1 MVKYLLIAGHGKQ
14 RDGSF
19 DPGATGVIT
28 KGEHKYMRDDLFPA
42 MKRYVPKGADI
53 IFYDALKVSNH
64 GNLLQLVKQ
73 YKADQVIEFHYDA
86 AVKEARGGHVIIHTD
101 YAPDNLD
108 LRLRDAIS
116 DLVGV
121 RYTHKGHKGISGR
134 SNLYNVNVAR
144 KNGVTYRLLELGF
157 GTNKQDA
164 DIMTQQVNGYAKRL
178 MEAIVGEV
186 STPKPDNKPK
196 PPITNPQKKSSAVVA
211 QEVIDGNWGTNPQR
225 KSDLEKAGYNYTE
238 VQGIVNRLL
247 GTQQSKPKPVA
258 KSIDQLAKEVIDGKH
273 GQGEARKKAL
283 GSQYSAVQA
292 KVNAIL
298 GGSSKPRGKTVDQ
311 MAREVVAG
319 KHGNGHAAR
328 QKSLGISNAEYQK
341 VRARVNQLA

>member
-186 STPKPDNKPK
+186 STPKPDNKPA
-196 PPITNPQKKSSAVVA
+196 T
-211 QEVIDGNWGTNPQR
+211 T
-225 KSDLEKAGYNYTE
+225 
-238 VQGIVNRLL
+238 
-247 GTQQSKPKPVA
+247 SKPTPTVYYSKKKDGKKYSAGVL
-258 KSIDQLAKEVIDGKH
+258 KLQKDLISIHFYPEKNKANRGADGYYGNATEDAVRRFQSVYTPKEVDGIAGPKTLAALAK
-273 GQGEARKKAL
+273 
-283 GSQYSAVQA
+283 
-292 KVNAIL
+292 KV
-298 GGSSKPRGKTVDQ
+298 K
-311 MAREVVAG
+311 
-319 KHGNGHAAR
+319 
-328 QKSLGISNAEYQK
+328 
-341 VRARVNQLA
+341 

>member
-144 KNGVTYRLLELGF
+144 KNGVPYRLLELGF

-211 QEVIDGNWGTNPQR
+211 QEVIDGKWGTNPQR
-225 KSDLEKAGYNYTE
+225 KIDLEKAGYNYTE
-238 VQGIVNRLL
+238 VQGIVNRII
-247 GTQQSKPKPVA
+247 GGQQTKPKPVTKPA
-258 KSIDQLAKEVIDGKH
+258 TTSKPTPTVYYSKKKDGKKYSAGVLKLQKDLISIHFYPEKNKANRGADGYYGNATEDAVRRFQSVYTPKEVDGIAGPKTLAALAK
-273 GQGEARKKAL
+273 
-283 GSQYSAVQA
+283 
-292 KVNAIL
+292 KV
-298 GGSSKPRGKTVDQ
+298 K
-311 MAREVVAG
+311 
-319 KHGNGHAAR
+319 
-328 QKSLGISNAEYQK
+328 
-341 VRARVNQLA
+341 